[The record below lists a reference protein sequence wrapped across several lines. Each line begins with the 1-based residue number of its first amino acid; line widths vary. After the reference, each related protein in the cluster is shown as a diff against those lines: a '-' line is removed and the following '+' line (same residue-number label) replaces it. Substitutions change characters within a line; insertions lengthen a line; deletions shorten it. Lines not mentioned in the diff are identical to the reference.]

1 MSSPSSSSDAT
12 VDCPG
17 TVLGHIS
24 KKKKKCNGKNT
35 TVRFSKYSEMVC
47 FKPSNDTDT
56 SACWYSRNDEQRFK
70 LQAKHDM
77 ISHLQKT
84 DDMSLS
90 TSTPS
95 DDVMTPRSYPVG
107 LEQQLVS
114 SEFTKKRIVTKR
126 LVQLAVRMEQARTN
140 LDDDVDVIDTLKQD
154 RIAMASMQYSE
165 WSRHQATAIGTFHV
179 TMCLRCWLKDARV
192 DK

>member
-12 VDCPG
+12 VDCPPC
-17 TVLGHIS
+17 TAHGHIS
-24 KKKKKCNGKNT
+24 KKKKKCNSKNT

-47 FKPSNDTDT
+47 FKPSNDT
-56 SACWYSRNDEQRFK
+56 SACWYGRADEQQFK

-77 ISHLQKT
+77 ITHLEKT
-84 DDMSLS
+84 HDMSTS
-90 TSTPS
+90 TSTPN

-114 SEFTKKRIVTKR
+114 SEFTKKRMVTKR
-126 LVQLAVRMEQARTN
+126 LVQLAVRMEQARIYSADN
-140 LDDDVDVIDTLKQD
+140 VDDTLKQD

-165 WSRHQATAIGTFHV
+165 WSRHQATAIGTLH
-179 TMCLRCWLKDARV
+179 TMAS
-192 DK
+192 

>member
-12 VDCPG
+12 VDCPPC

-24 KKKKKCNGKNT
+24 KEKKCNRKNT

-47 FKPSNDTDT
+47 FKPSNDT
-56 SACWYSRNDEQRFK
+56 SACWYNRSDEQRFK

-84 DDMSLS
+84 NDMS
-90 TSTPS
+90 THTPS

-114 SEFTKKRIVTKR
+114 SEFTKKRMVTKR
-126 LVQLAVRMEQARTN
+126 LVQLAVRMEQARIYS
-140 LDDDVDVIDTLKQD
+140 DDNADNDTLKQD

-165 WSRHQATAIGTFHV
+165 WSRHQATAIGTLHA
-179 TMCLRCWLKDARV
+179 MAS
-192 DK
+192 

>member
-12 VDCPG
+12 VDCPPC
-17 TVLGHIS
+17 TAHGHIS
-24 KKKKKCNGKNT
+24 KKKKKCNSKNT

-47 FKPSNDTDT
+47 FKPSNDT
-56 SACWYSRNDEQRFK
+56 SVSWYGRADENRFK

-77 ISHLQKT
+77 ITHLEKT
-84 DDMSLS
+84 YDMSTS
-90 TSTPS
+90 TSTPN

-114 SEFTKKRIVTKR
+114 SEFTKKRMVTKR
-126 LVQLAVRMEQARTN
+126 LVQLAVRMEQARMYS
-140 LDDDVDVIDTLKQD
+140 DVDDALKQD

-165 WSRHQATAIGTFHV
+165 WSRHQATTIGTLHA
-179 TMCLRCWLKDARV
+179 M
-192 DK
+192 